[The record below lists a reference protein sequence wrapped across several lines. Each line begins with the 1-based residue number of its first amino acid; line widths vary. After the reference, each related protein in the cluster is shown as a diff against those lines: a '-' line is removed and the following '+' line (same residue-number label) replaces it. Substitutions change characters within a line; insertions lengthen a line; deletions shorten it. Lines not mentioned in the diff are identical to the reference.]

1 LLQKGEQ
8 GSVSNSTEQEMM
20 MLAIPQKMVISSPSA
35 AGVAPSLVASE
46 LGFASGLALLSRFKQ
61 LMADDDL
68 DADIKRMLVD
78 HDYAFERLILAH
90 TSTYESLRQCAMQ
103 VFALFHEA

>member
-1 LLQKGEQ
+1 
-8 GSVSNSTEQEMM
+8 
-20 MLAIPQKMVISSPSA
+20 MLAVPQKSTLSSPSA
-35 AGVAPSLVASE
+35 AGVAPSIVPSE

-68 DADIKRMLVD
+68 DADIHRMIAD
-78 HDYAFERLILAH
+78 HNYAFERLILAH
-90 TSTYESLRQCAMQ
+90 TSTYESLRLCAMQ